1 MYETYQ
7 EAINALSELTKNG
20 PATEAQLDDF
30 ISHVSRHSSGNTT
43 ILYSGADADVLAA
56 IDKNTDARM
65 IGKTLSAKI
74 LESSEFKIAKAHSMG
89 LEDAST
95 IDVRDPPSPLN
106 KAFNDIGGEWD
117 TLSRRFVS
125 ETHGQV
131 YGLTGV
137 APPDRIWAKT
147 EIFEALKRAEV
158 PMIEGIPR
166 TVLTQVRDDLVTTG
180 KYATPDEATFAVRA
194 KVSIQADDNLRNSM
208 VGVDEK
214 GVVKWID
221 TERLTNGALRNLPKP
236 PELTY
241 TLYAE
246 HFDRKHAAS
255 LASDNPKI
263 VQRAI
268 ETQTIRN
275 ANPQV
280 VSESIE
286 SLRTLPENHARKMAI
301 EMMEHKGS
309 TKELYAADAPA
320 NAITDTH
327 LRDPLVHKIGSL
339 NRSDLATLND
349 ELINRYKYTPT
360 QAMEA
365 VNARVTLNSA
375 VEDFKAGKGLNTSD
389 EVLRSQAIV
398 RQTTTVM
405 SDSVANAA
413 QVETMNRQF
422 TAYNSAINKALPEVV
437 QTNFAAIDKPATQSI
452 KLNTQSTID
461 LTPTERK
468 TTNPLNGYT
477 QQFNQITATEDA
489 FAQKAHTAKQAEQAS
504 KRIERQHLS
513 NEPIKSIQLEADIKN
528 GIKAEAQI
536 AKALSQTEHLAAG
549 LESGLSKVAGKALV
563 GVGLVDAGITIR
575 HDVKEAVRT
584 ANNNQEEWTKGT
596 AALSKGVMQESGV
609 DLAISA
615 VDAAS
620 QLNIVSTARRMVQ
633 NQTLDPF
640 KGIGDEVQKN
650 AQAREEAYTKFG
662 ETTGNSLYNTFS
674 KEGGARAEAEKLT
687 QALPNITDPEGRRNA
702 EILRDAFAQTAQEE
716 HLKNQNRIAGVHG
729 VMNSYDDFIAK
740 NPRYTDISKDNAVD
754 EANKLTGNGMAAG
767 QAVSA
772 GYNNLKQQLDIENA
786 ERLAK
791 LSEADRQATLKV
803 MERNPSASVRTAS
816 ELVELANNRGMTT
829 MGGAP
834 IGENMYKAAL
844 AKMEEANQKADPT
857 YGKDA
862 NDIRLQQQ
870 IEQAKAAEQAH
881 QQLLKAVEKLDL
893 DSKISYYQAKAV
905 EQRKDPNHFAHPHD
919 AASNVVHLQY
929 QKKRQMEAQ
938 GHTNYRVYGKEAQ
951 HNQSNG
957 VQHRPAPK
965 PAELGMGAS
974 GQKVT
979 NLQNVLKSL
988 GADIVVDGKF
998 GSTTRDAV
1006 KEFQREHN
1014 LKVDGK
1020 IGLNDAKVIGQ
1031 AVQAKDAQQAITTLA
1046 QLNQRG
1052 MHLTDNKDGNN
1063 TSSSNND
1070 NSAAIQTLQE
1080 AKPKTY
1086 NLKQGAQGE
1095 PVHQIQLAL
1104 NQLGHNV
1111 PMDGVFDKTT
1121 QDAVKAFQKE
1131 YGLQPDGAMNP
1142 KDTWQLA
1149 QAVDNHQRVQAQLA
1163 EQKQSISATQS
1174 ITTPPVNQPDVNT
1187 PAAPAVSPE
1196 QSKQVEQMV
1205 SVLSANPAFAALAP
1219 DVQMTMAAQMMAAAQ
1234 AVNLQPQVQPQV
1246 QTVTA
1251 QVQDTPE
1258 PITQTAVPTVA
1269 QAEPQPVVVTP
1280 VQSSPAYVAPAMT
1293 SPAVATA
1300 EVEQPARQVNTVSPS
1315 TQPIVLSPRIAK
1327 LHEQITHHLTQG
1339 EFGNQLAHL
1348 SEKDQQAAIALATH
1362 EATRNLA
1369 RSVDYVQI
1377 NKDGDVMMGFDGNK
1391 GFSAEMNLK
1400 QVQNNEANQVLA
1412 ASMDLQQTQA
1422 QNLAMRQEQSRN
1434 QGGPTITM

>member
-1 MYETYQ
+1 M
-7 EAINALSELTKNG
+7 
-20 PATEAQLDDF
+20 
-30 ISHVSRHSSGNTT
+30 
-43 ILYSGADADVLAA
+43 
-56 IDKNTDARM
+56 
-65 IGKTLSAKI
+65 
-74 LESSEFKIAKAHSMG
+74 
-89 LEDAST
+89 
-95 IDVRDPPSPLN
+95 
-106 KAFNDIGGEWD
+106 
-117 TLSRRFVS
+117 
-125 ETHGQV
+125 
-131 YGLTGV
+131 
-137 APPDRIWAKT
+137 
-147 EIFEALKRAEV
+147 
-158 PMIEGIPR
+158 
-166 TVLTQVRDDLVTTG
+166 
-180 KYATPDEATFAVRA
+180 
-194 KVSIQADDNLRNSM
+194 
-208 VGVDEK
+208 
-214 GVVKWID
+214 
-221 TERLTNGALRNLPKP
+221 
-236 PELTY
+236 
-241 TLYAE
+241 
-246 HFDRKHAAS
+246 
-255 LASDNPKI
+255 
-263 VQRAI
+263 
-268 ETQTIRN
+268 
-275 ANPQV
+275 
-280 VSESIE
+280 
-286 SLRTLPENHARKMAI
+286 
-301 EMMEHKGS
+301 
-309 TKELYAADAPA
+309 
-320 NAITDTH
+320 
-327 LRDPLVHKIGSL
+327 
-339 NRSDLATLND
+339 
-349 ELINRYKYTPT
+349 
-360 QAMEA
+360 
-365 VNARVTLNSA
+365 TLNSA

-422 TAYNSAINKALPEVV
+422 TAYTSAVNQALPEVV
-437 QTNFAAIDKPATQSI
+437 KSNFEAIDKPVTQTI
-452 KLNTQSTID
+452 KPNTQSSID
-461 LTPTERK
+461 LTPTAPK
-468 TTNPLNGYT
+468 TTNPHNGYT
-477 QQFNQITATEDA
+477 QQFNQISAVEDA
-489 FAQKAHTAKQAEQAS
+489 FAQEAHAAKQAEQAS

-513 NEPIKSIQLEADIKN
+513 NEPIKSIQLEVDIKN
-528 GIKAEAQI
+528 GIKAETQI
-536 AKALSQTEHLAAG
+536 AKALSQSEHLAAG

-620 QLNIVSTARRMVQ
+620 RLNPLSTVERMVR
-633 NQTLDPF
+633 NQTLNPF
-640 KGIGDEVQKN
+640 TGIVDEAQKN

-702 EILRDAFAQTAQEE
+702 EILRDAFAETAHNE
-716 HLKNQNRIAGVHG
+716 HIKNQNRIAGVHG
-729 VMNSYDDFIAK
+729 VMNSYDDFIAQ
-740 NPRYTDISKDNAVD
+740 NPRYSDISKDNAVD

-767 QAVSA
+767 QAVST

-844 AKMEEANQKADPT
+844 AKMEEANHKADPT

-893 DSKISYYQAKAV
+893 DSKIGYYQAKAV

-929 QKKRQMEAQ
+929 QKKQQMEAQ
-938 GHTNYRVYGKEAQ
+938 GHTNYRAYGKQAE

-957 VQHRPAPK
+957 AQHRPAPK

-988 GADIVVDGKF
+988 GADIVVDGHF

-1052 MHLTDNKDGNN
+1052 MHLTDKKDSNN
-1063 TSSSNND
+1063 TSSND
-1070 NSAAIQTLQE
+1070 NSAAIQTLQD

-1095 PVHQIQLAL
+1095 QVHQIQLAL

-1111 PMDGVFDKTT
+1111 PTDGLFDKTI
-1121 QDAVKAFQKE
+1121 QEAVKAFQKE

-1149 QAVDNHQRVQAQLA
+1149 QAVDNHQRVQAQLV
-1163 EQKQSISATQS
+1163 EQKQSISPTQS
-1174 ITTPPVNQPDVNT
+1174 ITTPTVNQPDVTT

-1205 SVLSANPAFAALAP
+1205 SALSTNPAFAALAP
-1219 DVQMTMAAQMMAAAQ
+1219 DVQMTMAAQAVAVQ
-1234 AVNLQPQVQPQV
+1234 AVNPNAQSETQPTQS
-1246 QTVTA
+1246 QTATA
-1251 QVQDTPE
+1251 QVQNTPE
-1258 PITQTAVPTVA
+1258 PIAQTAAPSVS
-1269 QAEPQPVVVTP
+1269 QAEPQPIA
-1280 VQSSPAYVAPAMT
+1280 Q
-1293 SPAVATA
+1293 ATA
-1300 EVEQPARQVNTVSPS
+1300 P
-1315 TQPIVLSPRIAK
+1315 TQESVPTLSRTQQSHVDLILERMAQNPDFTK
-1327 LHEQITHHLTQG
+1327 HNHEQKTAMAMGLMIEAHQRGEPMDKLQGVYLPLNGTTLAAQFDTPIGIVHLPTADALKATPQQLLEAYQPQPQPQQVLEQLQQQLQNAERDGIKGMDLLNPTQQGYVNRVLERMAENPDFTAYPLEQKNQMAIGLTVAAIKQG
-1339 EFGNQLAHL
+1339 EPMDKLQGVYLPLNG
-1348 SEKDQQAAIALATH
+1348 I
-1362 EATRNLA
+1362 
-1369 RSVDYVQI
+1369 
-1377 NKDGDVMMGFDGNK
+1377 
-1391 GFSAEMNLK
+1391 
-1400 QVQNNEANQVLA
+1400 VLA
-1412 ASMDLQQTQA
+1412 AQFDTPIGIVHLPTQEALQAKPQDVVVA
-1422 QNLAMRQEQSRN
+1422 QQEQIVQQQQQEQQRAIEREQS
-1434 QGGPTITM
+1434 QGRGISL